1 MADGRRSL
9 GKLNL
14 SISSQATRYMPS
26 IEKSDIKTALCGLMM
41 GAADIVPGVSGGTV
55 ALVLGIY
62 NRLVSAISRFD
73 RQTLGMLTAKRW
85 TAAAEHVD
93 LRFVIA
99 LGCGIA
105 TGIGGLSFL
114 MKKLLDDHL
123 QPTYAVFFGLILG
136 SGVLV
141 ARGVARWNGANVVA
155 LIVGVAAAWIVVG
168 LDALQSPPETLWYL
182 FFCGTVGICA
192 MILPGL
198 SGAFILLI
206 LGRYSHVTD
215 LIRSILKGDWSVQA
229 FLEVSVFC
237 CGCLFGLLA
246 FSRTLRWLLAH
257 HSTVTMATLCGL
269 MLGSLRKLWP
279 FKNELTPPGTEFKLK
294 QFENISPDFSSS
306 ATLMAI
312 GLVVV
317 AAVAVLSLEAIAR
330 KRQSATNPE
339 TPA

>member
-1 MADGRRSL
+1 
-9 GKLNL
+9 
-14 SISSQATRYMPS
+14 MPS
-26 IEKSDIKTALCGLMM
+26 IEKRDFRTALCGLMM

-73 RQTLGMLTAKRW
+73 RQAMKMLTAKRW
-85 TAAAEHVD
+85 AAAADHVD

-136 SGVLV
+136 SGILV
-141 ARGVARWNGANVVA
+141 ARGVARWNAANVAA
-155 LIVGVAAAWIVVG
+155 LIAGVGVAWFIVG
-168 LDALQSPPETLWYL
+168 LNALQSPPDTLWYL
-182 FFCGTVGICA
+182 FFCGTIGICA

-206 LGRYSHVTD
+206 LGRYSHVTG

-229 FLEVSVFC
+229 FLEVSIFC
-237 CGCLFGLLA
+237 AGCLFGLLA
-246 FSRTLRWLLAH
+246 FSRVLRWLLAYH
-257 HSTVTMATLCGL
+257 ATVTMATLCGL

-294 QFENISPDFSSS
+294 QFENIQPDFSSGS
-306 ATLMAI
+306 TITAI
-312 GLVVV
+312 GLTVV
-317 AAVAVLSLEAIAR
+317 AMVAVLSLEAIAR
-330 KRQSATNPE
+330 RRQTATNPE
-339 TPA
+339 TPC

>member
-1 MADGRRSL
+1 
-9 GKLNL
+9 
-14 SISSQATRYMPS
+14 MPS
-26 IEKSDIKTALCGLMM
+26 IEKSDFRTALCGLLM

-73 RQTLGMLTAKRW
+73 RQALGMLTARRW

-93 LRFVIA
+93 LRFVVA

-105 TGIGGLSFL
+105 TGIGGLSFV

-141 ARGVARWNGANVVA
+141 ARGVARWNPANIAA
-155 LIVGVAAAWIVVG
+155 LIAGVAVAWLVVG
-168 LDALQSPPETLWYL
+168 LDALQSPPDTLWYL

-206 LGRYSHVTD
+206 LGRYSHVTG

-229 FLEVSVFC
+229 FVEVSVFC

-246 FSRTLRWLLAH
+246 FSRVLRWLLSH
-257 HSTVTMATLCGL
+257 HATVTMATLCGL

-294 QFENISPDFSSS
+294 QFENIAPDFASG
-306 ATLMAI
+306 ATITAV
-312 GLVVV
+312 GLTVF
-317 AAVAVLSLEAIAR
+317 AMIAVLSLEAIAR
-330 KRQSATNPE
+330 KRQPATNPE

>member
-1 MADGRRSL
+1 MA
-9 GKLNL
+9 
-14 SISSQATRYMPS
+14 P
-26 IEKSDIKTALCGLMM
+26 IEKSDFRTAFCGLMM

-62 NRLVSAISRFD
+62 NRLISAISRFD
-73 RQTLGMLTAKRW
+73 QQALGMLAAKRW
-85 TAAAEHVD
+85 AAAAEYID
-93 LRFVIA
+93 LRFILA

-141 ARGVARWNGANVVA
+141 ARGVARWNPASIAALVSGVSVA
-155 LIVGVAAAWIVVG
+155 WFVVG
-168 LDALQSPPETLWYL
+168 LDALQTPPDTLWYL
-182 FFCGTVGICA
+182 FFCGTIGICA

-206 LGRYSHVTD
+206 LGRYSHVTG

-246 FSRTLRWLLAH
+246 FSRVLRWLLAH
-257 HSTVTMATLCGL
+257 HATVTMATLCGL

-294 QFENISPDFSSS
+294 QFENIAPDFSCSS
-306 ATLMAI
+306 TITSI
-312 GLVVV
+312 GLTVI
-317 AAVAVLSLEAIAR
+317 AMVAVLSLEAISR
-330 KRQSATNPE
+330 KRHPATNSE